1 MSDSLSTVGL
11 TQTLPDGAVLS
22 LRDGGVLGRAF
33 AAIQARLRL
42 VFPERPGLGG
52 FVHGVVPPMMSPAVW
67 DRLSKET
74 PFIGLGW
81 VGWPSK
87 GARRAY
93 AGDLHYALFLAD
105 RNPLLDRQLTGDA
118 FAPGVFA
125 MVSAA
130 LAALQGFRVDG
141 IGSVEIVEASGV
153 WSEDWVRDDQQ
164 TAGLRI
170 TIPGVQLDDALAAA
184 SLDDFKLMAAAWG
197 FADDGSADG
206 LTGTQDFGSGS

>member
-1 MSDSLSTVGL
+1 MSDSLATAGL
-11 TQTLPDGAVLS
+11 TQTLADGAVLS

-33 AAIQARLRL
+33 AAVQARLRA
-42 VFPERPGLGG
+42 VFPERAGLGG
-52 FVHGVVPPMMSPAVW
+52 FVHGVVPPVMSPQVW

-74 PFIGLGW
+74 PFVGLGW

-87 GARRAY
+87 GTRRPY
-93 AGDLHYALFLAD
+93 AGDLHFAVFLAD

-118 FAPGVFA
+118 FSPGVFA

-130 LAALQGFRVDG
+130 LAALQGFTIPGV
-141 IGSVEIVEASGV
+141 GSVEVVEASGV

-170 TIPGVQLDDALAAA
+170 SIPSVRLDDALAAA
-184 SLDDFKLMAAAWG
+184 SLDDFSSISSVWG
-197 FADDGSADG
+197 FADGSADA
-206 LTGTQDFGSGS
+206 LTGTQQFGSVS